1 MVVTFRVSVP
11 VLSEHSM
18 SIPASASM
26 DAKRDTMACFSAKA
40 RDPRA
45 IVEVHTTCMAMG
57 TDAPQHYPKLKRL
70 KIPKSYR
77 RNTAMMNDTKNHDI
91 ARKKRENE

>member
-1 MVVTFRVSVP
+1 MVVMFRVSVP
-11 VLSEHSM
+11 VLQEHSM

-57 TDAPQHYPKLKRL
+57 TDATTTLSK
-70 KIPKSYR
+70 
-77 RNTAMMNDTKNHDI
+77 T
-91 ARKKRENE
+91 